1 MTKKNSIPIVTIGS
15 NTGKRILK
23 EIIDARITRSEKVLQ
38 TVEKIVN
45 DIRKKGDSA
54 LFDYTKKFDKKS
66 ITSKSVRISPG
77 HISAQ
82 AKKVP
87 SELKTTIN
95 EACRRI
101 RAYHLKQKIN
111 AGFSMNT
118 AEGRLE
124 QIVRPLYRVGVYI
137 PGGYTAYPSTVLMD
151 VIPASIAGVKEIVAV
166 TPPRDE
172 FDPLIAYVLKFL
184 KVTEIYQVGGAQAIG
199 ALAYGTESIP
209 AVDKI
214 VGPGNIY
221 VASAKKTV
229 YGAVDI
235 DTVAGPSEVAVLADK
250 TANPEWV
257 ALDLLAQA
265 EHGSGDEIAVCV
277 TENRKYAD
285 KVRNCLIS
293 EIENSS
299 KREVFAGLSPYAI
312 SIFICKSRNESIE
325 FINYLAPEH
334 LQIIT
339 KTYRQ
344 DLKKVRNAAAIF
356 LGPYTPVALGDYFV
370 GTNHVLPTG
379 SAARYASPL
388 GVDSFIKR
396 ISVTEV
402 NASGLKKA
410 ASHVSRFARAE
421 KFVHHALS
429 VERRL
434 TKDSL

>member
-1 MTKKNSIPIVTIGS
+1 MTEKISIPLITIGS
-15 NTGKRILK
+15 NAGKRILK
-23 EIIDARITRSEKVLQ
+23 EIIEARTTRSEKVQQ
-38 TVEKIVN
+38 TVEKIVS

-54 LFDYTKKFDKKS
+54 LFGYTKKFDKIS
-66 ITSKSVRISPG
+66 ITSKSIRIDPD
-77 HISAQ
+77 HLSAQ

-87 SELKTTIN
+87 SELKITIK
-95 EACRRI
+95 EAAKRI

-111 AGFSMNT
+111 AEFSMKT
-118 AEGRLE
+118 AEGRLD

-137 PGGYTAYPSTVLMD
+137 PGGYTTYPSTVLMD

-172 FDPLIAYVLKFL
+172 FDPLIAYVLKLL
-184 KVTEIYQVGGAQAIG
+184 KINEIYQVGGAQAIG

-214 VGPGNIY
+214 VGPGNSY
-221 VASAKKTV
+221 VAIAKKMV

-235 DTVAGPSEVAVLADK
+235 DTVAGPSEVAILADK

-257 ALDLLAQA
+257 AFDLLAQA

-285 KVRNCLIS
+285 KVRNCLMS
-293 EIENSS
+293 EIEKSS
-299 KREVFAGLSPYAI
+299 IREVFAGLSPYAI
-312 SIFICKSRNESIE
+312 SVFISKSRNESIE
-325 FINYLAPEH
+325 FVNNLAPEH
-334 LQIIT
+334 LQIMT

-344 DLKKVRNAAAIF
+344 DLKKVRNAAAVF
-356 LGPYTPVALGDYFV
+356 LGPHTPVALGDYFI

-388 GVDSFIKR
+388 GIDSFIKR
-396 ISVTEV
+396 ISVAEV
-402 NASGLKKA
+402 SASGLKKA
-410 ASHVSRFARAE
+410 ASHVSRFANAE
-421 KFVHHALS
+421 KFTHHALS
-429 VERRL
+429 VERRVI
-434 TKDSL
+434 K